1 MPVKN
6 NNQPVFARPLAG
18 RGNPEDWSTFA
29 HAATPSFTAG
39 YMSPMKRG
47 KCREATKGGA
57 TLPKVATVVSLL
69 RNDVVHIG
77 KAYDSL

>member
-39 YMSPMKRG
+39 I
-47 KCREATKGGA
+47 
-57 TLPKVATVVSLL
+57 ATVFSFLL
-69 RNDVVHIG
+69 NDVVHIG

>member
-18 RGNPEDWSTFA
+18 RGNPEDRSTFA

-39 YMSPMKRG
+39 I
-47 KCREATKGGA
+47 
-57 TLPKVATVVSLL
+57 ATVVSLL